1 MLKGGLALHW
11 RRRRRGLGR
20 GWGGGNCDGNGNGN
34 GDDEA
39 KAIRERGGLCTCKVC
54 VDVLGMGKLYY
65 VAS

>member
-20 GWGGGNCDGNGNGN
+20 GWGGDNGDDDD
-34 GDDEA
+34 DDEA